1 MSLGL
6 ASQECDV
13 FHQRQFINIQSKG
26 ACQDSYMKFCWS
38 IESRTGL
45 GIFCHTPMNFVMLAK
60 MKYRTISWIKQS
72 TAIFYCA
79 PRHAVDRTN
88 QNISYLQ
95 LRSNHYLCYNP

>member
-1 MSLGL
+1 
-6 ASQECDV
+6 
-13 FHQRQFINIQSKG
+13 
-26 ACQDSYMKFCWS
+26 MKFCWS

-72 TAIFYCA
+72 TAIFYYA

-95 LRSNHYLCYNP
+95 LLSNHYLCYNP